1 MTTTAPSAASA
12 GNVFTNMNQSRT
24 DATQAQQLQSQF
36 LQLLT
41 TQLKNQ
47 DPTNPTDTSQMTS
60 QLTQISTV
68 SGIQSLNSTVSN
80 MASTFNAAQSFQAA
94 GLIGRQVMASGTSLA
109 YDGTNPPSAQVT
121 VPDNAGKVTLQVYDA
136 NARLVDTIQM
146 GTPKAGNQLVKWDG
160 TDGNGNK
167 LPAGTYTIAAQGV
180 ATDGTTSN
188 LDTATYVKVN
198 SVSIGSDGVK
208 LQVSDG
214 RDIAMTDIT
223 QID

>member
-1 MTTTAPSAASA
+1 MTTSASSVNAA
-12 GNVFTNMNQSRT
+12 GNLFTNMNQSRT
-24 DATQAQQLQSQF
+24 DATQAQQLQGQF
-36 LQLLT
+36 LKLLT
-41 TQLKNQ
+41 TQLRNQ
-47 DPTNPTDTSQMTS
+47 DPTNPTDTSQMTT

-94 GLIGRQVMASGTSLA
+94 GLIGHKVMASGSSLA
-109 YDGTNPPSAQVT
+109 YDGTTGPTAQVT
-121 VPDNAGKVTLQVYDA
+121 VPDNAGKVSVQVYDA

-146 GTPKAGNQLVKWDG
+146 GTPKAGNQLVTWDG

-167 LPAGTYTIAAQGV
+167 LPAGTYTIAAQG
-180 ATDGTTSN
+180 TTSDGTTSN

-214 RDIAMTDIT
+214 RNIAMTDVN